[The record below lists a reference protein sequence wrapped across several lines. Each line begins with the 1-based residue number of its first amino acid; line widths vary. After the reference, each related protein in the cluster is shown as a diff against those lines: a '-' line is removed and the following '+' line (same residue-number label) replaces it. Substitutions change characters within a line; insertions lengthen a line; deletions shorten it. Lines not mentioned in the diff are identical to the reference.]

1 MAANGMQI
9 NVLYEQPVE
18 IIIEFPLAVMCAY
31 NGGDNLDI
39 TWDDHISAIINGT
52 LKQNKVHIKYAN
64 LDIPATDNN
73 NAIFSSYMTL
83 IVKPPGFDLQDIV
96 DALTGENFQKGLCIK
111 RKYDYKGFET
121 VYADVLAIK

>member
-39 TWDDHISAIINGT
+39 TWDDHIAAIINGT
-52 LKQNKVHIKYAN
+52 LQQNRVYIKHAS
-64 LDIPATDNN
+64 LDFPAKDSND
-73 NAIFSSYMTL
+73 ALFSSHMTL
-83 IVKPPGFDLQDIV
+83 IVQPPGFDLNNIV
-96 DALTGENFQKGLCIK
+96 DALTDEKFQKGLCIK

-121 VYADVLAIK
+121 VYADPFAIK

>member
-1 MAANGMQI
+1 MLTNGMQI

-39 TWDDHISAIINGT
+39 TWDDNISAIINGI
-52 LKQNKVHIKYAN
+52 LQQNRVYIKHAS
-64 LDIPATDNN
+64 LDFPATDSND
-73 NAIFSSYMTL
+73 AIFSSHMTL
-83 IVKPPGFDLQDIV
+83 IVQPPGFDLNDIV

-111 RKYDYKGFET
+111 RKSDYKGFEI
-121 VYADVLAIK
+121 VYADPFAIK